1 MTFFQHT
8 SLFLTLTSEGKI
20 IDQIFQFY
28 ETVVHDPI
36 IELSLSS
43 PHLCKV
49 GSGELRPH
57 FTAASQSELPPH
69 FRGQVLRLKPPLAH
83 FAKF

>member
-8 SLFLTLTSEGKI
+8 SLFLILTSEGKI

-28 ETVVHDPI
+28 ETVGHDPI

-43 PHLCKV
+43 PPLCKV
-49 GSGELRPH
+49 ESGELRPH
-57 FTAASQSELPPH
+57 FTAMRAKVNCHHISE
-69 FRGQVLRLKPPLAH
+69 GSD
-83 FAKF
+83 

>member
-28 ETVVHDPI
+28 ETVGPI

-43 PHLCKV
+43 PPLCKV
-49 GSGELRPH
+49 GELRPH
-57 FTAASQSELPPH
+57 FTAMRAKVNCHHISE
-69 FRGQVLRLKPPLAH
+69 GSD
-83 FAKF
+83 